1 MSQFRLLARTRQV
14 TEYSCGA
21 CALQAVMSYWGKN
34 IEETE
39 LMKALQTTSEEG
51 TYPENIVR
59 GAQSLGFE
67 AEARDHLSLEEV
79 EQFTAEGAPMI
90 ALVQAWRS
98 EKRAPESAAE
108 EWDNGHYIVVL
119 GVDKAYVYFQD
130 PFAKMSKA
138 FMPRDTFVAHWH
150 QVMGGDLKKNPK
162 LMQLGI
168 FVRGRNAAPRPA
180 ETKASLSELDFAKFG
195 SLNLMVTKFPHAIPP
210 YDFLNELKDIWEKG
224 QIRPNAFI
232 FLRKDNSGKISG
244 MEGSSLQDDEDIA
257 AINAVI
263 STITS
268 RSLGAPELAQ
278 SRAEA
283 AVAAAAAGDFGLSA
297 NDMQALAQKLQPNE
311 SAIVILFEN
320 VWERRYREAAKARGG
335 EIFNQRLVSS
345 KALTEA
351 AARLAGGLPMP
362 AEI

>member
-98 EKRAPESAAE
+98 EKRAPEAVTE

-130 PFAKMSKA
+130 PFARMSKG

-168 FVRGRNAAPRPA
+168 FVRGRNAASRHA
-180 ETKASLSELDFAKFG
+180 DTKASLSELDFAKFG
-195 SLNLMVTKFPHAIPP
+195 SLEF
-210 YDFLNELKDIWEKG
+210 DGNEVS
-224 QIRPNAFI
+224 
-232 FLRKDNSGKISG
+232 LRNSTVR
-244 MEGSSLQDDEDIA
+244 LPQ
-257 AINAVI
+257 
-263 STITS
+263 
-268 RSLGAPELAQ
+268 
-278 SRAEA
+278 RAEGHLGKGSDTA
-283 AVAAAAAGDFGLSA
+283 ERIHLPQKRQVGQDFRNGRQQPAG
-297 NDMQALAQKLQPNE
+297 
-311 SAIVILFEN
+311 
-320 VWERRYREAAKARGG
+320 
-335 EIFNQRLVSS
+335 
-345 KALTEA
+345 
-351 AARLAGGLPMP
+351 
-362 AEI
+362 